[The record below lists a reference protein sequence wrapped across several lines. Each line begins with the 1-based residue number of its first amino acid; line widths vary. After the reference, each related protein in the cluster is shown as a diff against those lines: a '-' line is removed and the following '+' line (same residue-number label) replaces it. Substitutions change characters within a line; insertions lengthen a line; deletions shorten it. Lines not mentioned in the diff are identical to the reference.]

1 MFNTIEE
8 AISDLQQGKMLIVV
22 DDESRENEGDLIC
35 PVDIIDAEKINF
47 MAQNGRGLICCA
59 IDKEIADK
67 LNLKP
72 MVSTNTD
79 KLATNFYTSLDHKL
93 TSTGIS
99 AADRALTITKMFE
112 NQANENNFNY
122 PGHVFPLVA
131 MKNGVLA
138 RQGHTE
144 AAVDLAKLAGFQK
157 PGGVICEIMNDDG
170 TMARRDQL
178 IKYAQKFDL
187 KIITIKDLKL
197 YRENLVPDVSINLPT
212 TYGEFKLD
220 NYLINQKD
228 VLVLR
233 KGEYQNNP
241 LIRIHSKCLT
251 GDVFGSQRCDCQEQ
265 LHLAM
270 KRIEQ
275 EGGLIFY
282 LDQEG
287 RNIGLT
293 DKLRAY
299 ELQEAGYDTVEAN
312 QILNHPIDNRDYEA
326 VVGILKQHQIDQVR
340 LMSNNPTKIKALSE
354 AGIAVTRIE
363 HEIKA
368 GKYNQKYLKTKKTKM
383 NHLIKMEEK

>member
-22 DDESRENEGDLIC
+22 DDENRENEGDLIC
-35 PVDIIDAEKINF
+35 PVDTIDAEKINF

-59 IDKEIADK
+59 IDQEIAEQ

-72 MVSTNTD
+72 MVNENTD
-79 KLATNFYTSLDHKL
+79 KLTTNFYTSLDHKS

-99 AADRALTITKMFE
+99 AADRALTISEMFRNE
-112 NQANENNFNY
+112 ASENNFNY

-131 MKNGVLA
+131 KQNGVLD
-138 RQGHTE
+138 REGHTE
-144 AAVDLAKLAGFQK
+144 AAVDLAKLAGYQK

-178 IKYAQKFDL
+178 IKYAQKFNL
-187 KIITIKDLKL
+187 KIITIKDLKS
-197 YRENLVPDVSINLPT
+197 YRENLTPDISINLPT
-212 TYGEFKLD
+212 TFGEFKLD

-233 KGEYQNNP
+233 KGNYQNNP

-251 GDVFGSQRCDCQEQ
+251 GDVLGSQRCDCQEQ

-270 KRIEQ
+270 RRINE
-275 EGGLIFY
+275 ESGMIFY

-312 QILNHPIDNRDYEA
+312 QMLNHPIDNRDYDA
-326 VVGILKQHQIDQVR
+326 VVGILKQHKINQVR
-340 LMSNNPTKIKALSE
+340 LMSNNPEKIKALTD
-354 AGIAVTRIE
+354 AGIKVNRVE

-368 GKYNQKYLKTKKTKM
+368 GKFNQKYLNTKKTKM
-383 NHLIKMEEK
+383 NHLIKMEAK